1 MQLRNKITPA
11 SLILSEPALSLS
23 ISSILTPVSE
33 NNSISTSRSSKGT
46 HLSSQRNLL
55 TTGSQILRTKEKLIA
70 SCKLR
75 SASISGSLTTHH
87 KGRDGSQNP
96 SVTKTVT
103 QVEIHQTP
111 KQANLNKQIV
121 PYYKMVWTPDL
132 TFVLS
137 TTTDSAKMDTP
148 KNILAIEHD
157 ILSPETPNNPGLP
170 LFASTEIK
178 KSDSTLEGEN
188 TKLVFSDTKGLPIAV
203 DNDQTAYRLSKGYL
217 KDSGTRRH
225 LPFDQTSDSNSKSST
240 SDNMPKRV
248 PKSEKAYS
256 DFMEKLQ
263 PSQRKAIELQPIL
276 KRLIDMSIADDDKP
290 VDISSQSAPPTVI
303 VASDQGVK
311 PKKKKQPSQPQ
322 PEVSSRPQRTKK
334 VPARYRD

>member
-1 MQLRNKITPA
+1 MNPKKRIPIERLNKFFSEEDFDLEIDFGREWLE
-11 SLILSEPALSLS
+11 SDINIKVILYRVDRTESTIDDVYGEAGKGEIRFKPPVE
-23 ISSILTPVSE
+23 IPVS
-33 NNSISTSRSSKGT
+33 
-46 HLSSQRNLL
+46 
-55 TTGSQILRTKEKLIA
+55 
-70 SCKLR
+70 
-75 SASISGSLTTHH
+75 
-87 KGRDGSQNP
+87 
-96 SVTKTVT
+96 
-103 QVEIHQTP
+103 
-111 KQANLNKQIV
+111 
-121 PYYKMVWTPDL
+121 
-132 TFVLS
+132 F
-137 TTTDSAKMDTP
+137 KMDTP
-148 KNILAIEHD
+148 TNILAVKHD

-178 KSDSTLEGEN
+178 KSDSTIESEKP
-188 TKLVFSDTKGLPIAV
+188 KLVFSDTKGLPIAV